1 VRCCPEREIKEKR
14 RKRKRKKKVVEI
26 SGKDDQ
32 LECR

>member
-1 VRCCPEREIKEKR
+1 VRCCPEREIKKR